1 MRALPLEFSSD
12 QAAGSVGPVMCG
24 PAFPVVTERA
34 RNGRFIS
41 PLGALVDFWTGKR
54 LRGGQIITAQS
65 PPDKIPVYAKAGSVM
80 IGYPAPLR
88 SE

>member
-24 PAFPVVTERA
+24 RHYGTST
-34 RNGRFIS
+34 NGRFIS

-65 PPDKIPVYAKAGSVM
+65 PLDKIPVYAKAGSVM